1 MYTCDIMSPS
11 KKYSVSGSVKKTKS
25 NKGGLYEE
33 GASFYYST
41 AKLPS
46 KKTPISKVGDELRLL
61 PACSCSPIIV

>member
-33 GASFYYST
+33 GASFY
-41 AKLPS
+41 
-46 KKTPISKVGDELRLL
+46 
-61 PACSCSPIIV
+61 